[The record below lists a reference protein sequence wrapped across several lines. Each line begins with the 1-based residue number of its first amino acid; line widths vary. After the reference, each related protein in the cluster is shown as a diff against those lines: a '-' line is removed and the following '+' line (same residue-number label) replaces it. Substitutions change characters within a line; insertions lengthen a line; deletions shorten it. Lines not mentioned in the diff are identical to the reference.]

1 MKTQIIITF
10 DRTEFETV
18 ADFLSEMLI
27 QFTAFMKRRYLE
39 LFYQMPLPYDGMSMM
54 WDCPVEAPAKQPQG
68 RVVMP
73 VETEE
78 GEMLL

>member
-10 DRTEFETV
+10 DRTQFDS
-18 ADFLSEMLI
+18 ASDFLGELLI
-27 QFTAFMKRRYLE
+27 QFTTFSKKRYLE